1 MIGIYL
7 KFGAWDLVLPYGHI
21 LIITSQINL
30 LSLTREWK
38 VKNKELAD
46 LFEKMADILEFKGE
60 NPFKINA
67 YRKASRILG
76 DLMQDIEEVA
86 GRGELTR
93 IPGIGEGISQ
103 KIEEYLKTGKVSKF
117 EEVKKGVSD
126 ELIAIMDIPGMGPKT
141 LGLLH
146 KERRIES
153 LSQLEKAVEDGSLI
167 GLPGMGEKKVENIR
181 RGIQLLK
188 QSKGR
193 MNLGM
198 AFPVAKR
205 IVEALRE
212 RTGSKKIEW
221 AGSLRRMKENIGDI
235 DLLATGPDHQK
246 IIHAFTHLP
255 EVKEVLASGETKASI
270 IVEGG
275 LQIDLRVVE
284 EDSYGAALQYFTG
297 SKAHNVHLRGIARA
311 RGIKINEYGVFKG
324 EKKIGGKEEKDVYKA
339 LGIGWIEP
347 ELREDR
353 GEIEAAQEKNLPRLI
368 EESEVKGDLHV
379 HSNWSDGSSSIE
391 EVARA
396 AQRRGYQYVAICDHT
411 KSLKITHG
419 LDETRLMKQMEEIDR
434 LNEKMKGFQLLK
446 GTEVDILSDGKLDLS
461 DKVLEQLD
469 VVVASVHSAF
479 KQDREK
485 MTRRIIRALE
495 NPYLH
500 ILGHPTGRL
509 LGARDPYEVDMEEV
523 MQAARQYDKALEI
536 NGYFERLDLDDIH
549 CRKAKEMGIRLA
561 IGTDSHHPDQMWM
574 MSLGVAVARRGW
586 LETQDV
592 LNTLS
597 LKELLKW
604 CHKK

>member
-1 MIGIYL
+1 
-7 KFGAWDLVLPYGHI
+7 
-21 LIITSQINL
+21 
-30 LSLTREWK
+30 

-46 LFEKMADILEFKGE
+46 LFEKMADILEFKDE
-60 NPFKINA
+60 NPFKISA

-76 DLMQDIEEVA
+76 DLTQDIEEVA
-86 GRGELTR
+86 GIGELKN
-93 IPGIGEGISQ
+93 IPGIGEGMAQ

-117 EEVKKGVSD
+117 EEVRKGVSD
-126 ELIAIMDIPGMGPKT
+126 ELIAMMDIPGIGPKT
-141 LGLLH
+141 LALFH
-146 KERRIES
+146 KERGIES

-167 GLPGMGEKKVENIR
+167 SLPGMGEKKVENIK

-193 MNLGM
+193 MNLGI

-205 IVEALRE
+205 IVEILRE
-212 RTGSKKIEW
+212 KTGSEKIEW
-221 AGSLRRMKENIGDI
+221 AGSLRRMRENIGDI
-235 DLLATGPDHQK
+235 DILATGADHDK
-246 IIHAFTHLP
+246 IVQAFTHLP
-255 EVKEVLASGETKASI
+255 EVKEVLVSGETKASV

-297 SKAHNVHLRGIARA
+297 SKGHNIHLRGIARA

-339 LGIGWIEP
+339 LGMVWIEP

-368 EESEVKGDLHV
+368 EGSEIKGDFHV

-396 AQRRGYQYVAICDHT
+396 AQEKGYQYIVICDHS
-411 KSLKITHG
+411 KSLKIAHG

-434 LNEKMKGFQLLK
+434 LNEKMKGFQILK

-461 DKVLEQLD
+461 EKALEKLD
-469 VVVASVHSAF
+469 FVVASVHSAF
-479 KQDREK
+479 KQGKER
-485 MTRRIIRALE
+485 MTRRIVRALE
-495 NPYLH
+495 NPCLH
-500 ILGHPTGRL
+500 VLGHPSGRL
-509 LGARDPYEVDMEEV
+509 LGARDPYEVEMGEV
-523 MQAARQYDKALEI
+523 MEAAQKYGKALEV
-536 NGYFERLDLDDIH
+536 NAYSERLDLDDIH
-549 CRKAKEMGIRLA
+549 CRKAKEMGIRVG
-561 IGTDSHHPDQMWM
+561 IGTDSHHLDQMWM

-586 LETQDV
+586 LETKDV
-592 LNTLS
+592 LNFLS
-597 LKELLKW
+597 LKELLRW
-604 CHKK
+604 CHKR

>member
-1 MIGIYL
+1 
-7 KFGAWDLVLPYGHI
+7 
-21 LIITSQINL
+21 
-30 LSLTREWK
+30 
-38 VKNKELAD
+38 VKNKELTD
-46 LFEKMADILEFKGE
+46 LFERMADILEFKDE

-76 DLMQDIEEVA
+76 DLTQDIEEVA
-86 GRGELTR
+86 RRGELKM

-103 KIEEYLKTGKVSKF
+103 KIVEYLKTGKVSKF
-117 EEVKKGVSD
+117 EEVKKEVSD

-146 KERRIES
+146 KERRIDS
-153 LSQLEKAVEDGSLI
+153 LSQLEKALEDGSLI
-167 GLPGMGEKKVENIR
+167 GLPGMGEKKVENIK

-255 EVKEVLASGETKASI
+255 EVKEILASGETKASV

-275 LQIDLRVVE
+275 LQVDLRVVE
-284 EDSYGAALQYFTG
+284 ENSYGAALQYFTG
-297 SKAHNVHLRGIARA
+297 SKAHNIHLRGIAKA
-311 RGIKINEYGVFKG
+311 KGIKINEYGVFKG
-324 EKKIGGKEEKDVYKA
+324 EKKIGGKDERDVYKA
-339 LGIGWIEP
+339 LEMDWIEP

-353 GEIEAAQEKNLPRLI
+353 GEIEAAQEKRLPKLI
-368 EESEVKGDLHV
+368 QESDIKGDFHV
-379 HSNWSDGSSSIE
+379 HSNWSDGNSPIA

-396 AQRRGYQYVAICDHT
+396 AQNKGYQYVAICDHS

-419 LDETRLMKQMEEIDR
+419 LDETRLMKQIEEIDR
-434 LNEKMKGFQLLK
+434 LNEKMKGFQILK
-446 GTEVDILSDGKLDLS
+446 GSEVDILSEGGLDLS
-461 DKVLEQLD
+461 EKVLEKLD
-469 VVVASVHSAF
+469 IVVASVHSGF
-479 KQDREK
+479 KQGRER

-495 NPYLH
+495 NPCLH

-509 LGARDPYEVDMEEV
+509 LGARDPYEVEMDEV
-523 MQAARQYDKALEI
+523 MEAAKKYGKVLEI
-536 NGYFERLDLDDIH
+536 NAYFERLDLDDIH
-549 CRKAKEMGIRLA
+549 CRKAKEMGIRVA
-561 IGTDSHHPDQMWM
+561 IGSDSHHLDQMWM

-586 LETQDV
+586 LETEDV

-604 CHKK
+604 CQKK